1 MKFTSIILFIFL
13 LFSSLQADAQAV
25 VQPEVQPQDSLSEE
39 ADAAEAEADPAA
51 ASGNHAGLFLFQQ
64 REKNGVSR
72 IQFLGKYRYRFNYA
86 AGAAAGRGEYL
97 CQREQ
102 TGGIT

>member
-39 ADAAEAEADPAA
+39 ADAAEAEAAEEALLDELLMADSSVLTA
-51 ASGNHAGLFLFQQ
+51 EQQ
-64 REKNGVSR
+64 VSSV
-72 IQFLGKYRYRFNYA
+72 LY
-86 AGAAAGRGEYL
+86 
-97 CQREQ
+97 
-102 TGGIT
+102 